1 MPCQIIC
8 QFILKSVTYND
19 NNNRISCLLI
29 NKKQTT
35 IIPRNV
41 HCFLSVMQILIPS
54 FFLLHEF
61 NHLEPLFISSVHYV
75 SILFWFS
82 WFLYCC
88 ILCSAVRSA
97 EPYKN
102 TMKERV
108 NNKKQNPD
116 IWHLYLDGWIGTEDL
131 GCFQFLISEVNL
143 NWVEAQQKCES
154 VGGYLA
160 EPLSAG

>member
-82 WFLYCC
+82 WFFYCC

-108 NNKKQNPD
+108 NNKP
-116 IWHLYLDGWIGTEDL
+116 WHLTFVFRWLDWNRRPGLLSIPYQWSQSEL
-131 GCFQFLISEVNL
+131 GRGPAEV
-143 NWVEAQQKCES
+143 WVC
-154 VGGYLA
+154 
-160 EPLSAG
+160 